1 MILMHGG
8 PPVAA
13 ARRGNTVITSGARQ
27 GMPRAEGAGPPHASR
42 ASCRPRARRL
52 ALRAL
57 CGFAAAACSV
67 VFVSACGSPGPRPR
81 LAAGANPKPTAIA
94 QPSQPAGQSNPS
106 PGATAHRARSTLPTA
121 PAPPVPDLT
130 AIRVSE
136 HGAYD
141 QAVFQFA
148 NGIPHYSVGYVAA
161 VPQDAKGTPAPL
173 PGRSFL
179 QVAFQPAAKA
189 DSAGPGTISPY
200 FPTLLQISAAGDFEG
215 YLRFGLGLSGRGG
228 YRVYTLTHPGRVV
241 IEFPHVTL
249 PKFPGIWDITSWPQ
263 FWESQTAFEN
273 GHQPWLASPAMVVRA
288 WAYTFSSQPI
298 IRQTG
303 SDTFQVTDP
312 TDPVRARM
320 AIVSGTRPVTTGQA
334 KIWVITSILPVPS

>member
-1 MILMHGG
+1 M
-8 PPVAA
+8 
-13 ARRGNTVITSGARQ
+13 
-27 GMPRAEGAGPPHASR
+27 
-42 ASCRPRARRL
+42 
-52 ALRAL
+52 
-57 CGFAAAACSV
+57 
-67 VFVSACGSPGPRPR
+67 
-81 LAAGANPKPTAIA
+81 
-94 QPSQPAGQSNPS
+94 
-106 PGATAHRARSTLPTA
+106 
-121 PAPPVPDLT
+121 PDLT

-334 KIWVITSILPVPS
+334 RIWVITSILPVPS

>member
-67 VFVSACGSPGPRPR
+67 VFVSACGSPGPGPR
-81 LAAGANPKPTAIA
+81 LAAVANPKPTAIA

-106 PGATAHRARSTLPTA
+106 PGATAHRARSTSPTA

-161 VPQDAKGTPAPL
+161 VSQDAKGTPGPAAWAVFPPSGISAGRQGGL
-173 PGRSFL
+173 RGPGRSARTSRL
-179 QVAFQPAAKA
+179 SCRSARQV
-189 DSAGPGTISPY
+189 ISRVT
-200 FPTLLQISAAGDFEG
+200 FA
-215 YLRFGLGLSGRGG
+215 SG
-228 YRVYTLTHPGRVV
+228 
-241 IEFPHVTL
+241 
-249 PKFPGIWDITSWPQ
+249 
-263 FWESQTAFEN
+263 
-273 GHQPWLASPAMVVRA
+273 
-288 WAYTFSSQPI
+288 
-298 IRQTG
+298 
-303 SDTFQVTDP
+303 
-312 TDPVRARM
+312 
-320 AIVSGTRPVTTGQA
+320 SG
-334 KIWVITSILPVPS
+334 

>member
-1 MILMHGG
+1 M
-8 PPVAA
+8 
-13 ARRGNTVITSGARQ
+13 
-27 GMPRAEGAGPPHASR
+27 
-42 ASCRPRARRL
+42 
-52 ALRAL
+52 
-57 CGFAAAACSV
+57 
-67 VFVSACGSPGPRPR
+67 
-81 LAAGANPKPTAIA
+81 
-94 QPSQPAGQSNPS
+94 
-106 PGATAHRARSTLPTA
+106 
-121 PAPPVPDLT
+121 PDLT

-303 SDTFQVTDP
+303 SDTFQVTRREHAGEEP
-312 TDPVRARM
+312 PLTVNERARLRELERE
-320 AIVSGTRPVTTGQA
+320 TREQKMELEFLKKA
-334 KIWVITSILPVPS
+334 AAYFARDHR